1 MTIILAPDS
10 FKESLSAVEAANAMK
25 AGILQIAPHA
35 EIIALPLADGGEGT
49 VRALVTAAG
58 GELIVA
64 KVTGPLGEPVPA
76 EYGIIDNGAT
86 AVIEMAAASGL
97 SLVPPQKR
105 NPLYTTTFGTGELI
119 KKVIEQGCQNII
131 IGIGGSATNDG
142 GAGLAQALGV
152 VFTDHHGR
160 TIETPMCGDLLGSV
174 AELDTSAC
182 DALLSG
188 VTVHVACDVTNPLL
202 GDNGAAAVYA
212 PQKGADAEIQTEL
225 ETNMRHFIDRVE
237 ETYNMQVREI
247 PGAGAAGGLGAGLL
261 AFCHAELSPGIDL
274 ILDAIGFDDYLPHAD
289 LVITGEGQIDGQS
302 VHGKT
307 IMGVLQR
314 CNKANIPVIALAGT
328 IGDQAEKLYKHGL
341 TGMFSICKSPMSLD
355 DALAN
360 ASGLLSFACRNVMAV
375 WMTGRIKTGTRM
387 TRI

>member
-10 FKESLSAVEAANAMK
+10 FKESLSAVDAAKAMK
-25 AGILQIAPHA
+25 TGILQVAPHA
-35 EIIALPLADGGEGT
+35 ETITLPVADGGEGT
-49 VRALVTAAG
+49 VRALVTATG
-58 GELIVA
+58 GTLKNAEVS
-64 KVTGPLGEPVPA
+64 GPLGEAVSA
-76 EYGIIDNGAT
+76 EYGVFADGTT

-105 NPLYTTTFGTGELI
+105 NPLVTTTYGTGELI
-119 KKVIEQGCQNII
+119 KKAIEQGVNDII

-142 GAGLAQALGV
+142 GAGMAQALGV
-152 VFTDHHGR
+152 VFADHHGR
-160 TIETPMCGDLLGSV
+160 TIESPMCGAVLGLA

-188 VTVHVACDVTNPLL
+188 VSIHVACDVTNPLL

-212 PQKGADAEIQTEL
+212 PQKGADTKIQAEL
-225 ETNMRHFIDRVE
+225 ETNMRRFIDLVE
-237 ETYNMQVREI
+237 ARYDRKIRDI

-307 IMGVLQR
+307 IMGVLRR
-314 CNKANIPVIALAGT
+314 CNKANIPVLALAGT
-328 IGDQAEKLYKHGL
+328 IGDNAEKLYEYGL
-341 TGMFSICKSPMSLD
+341 TGMFSICTGPMSMD
-355 DALAN
+355 KALTN
-360 ASGLLSFACRNVMAV
+360 ASELLTFACRNVMAV
-375 WMTGRIKTGTRM
+375 WKAGMITSG
-387 TRI
+387 